1 MPRHG
6 CYEPHSLLT
15 GVRGVGGGVTAKE
28 MGALP
33 PCWPISTSALTAVR
47 QKTGR
52 LNIDPHQP
60 FLVNTRL
67 EGEART
73 LTVIRNESHIIRN
86 QRKSCA
92 LTLLSAQNLSVG
104 SQKFS

>member
-1 MPRHG
+1 MGAMNPTH
-6 CYEPHSLLT
+6 CSLGLE
-15 GVRGVGGGVTAKE
+15 VWGGGVTAKE